1 MHELMHS
8 IEITASPKAIF
19 PLVSLPEGL
28 QQWWAEDFT
37 PVDGGA
43 ELGFFERKTI
53 YRLRSLT
60 LIAPASAAWLCE
72 TGNEWE
78 GTRLIFSLMPK
89 GVKTELGPWHE
100 GWRDITAYYVVSC
113 DRTWGALLW
122 RLKAAAEGK
131 KPGLMFSKG
140 GLSSG

>member
-1 MHELMHS
+1 MYELIHS
-8 IEITASPKAIF
+8 IEIAASPKALF

-28 QQWWAEDFT
+28 AQWWAEDMT

-43 ELGFFERKTI
+43 ELGFFDRKTV

-72 TGNEWE
+72 SGNEWE

-89 GVKTELGPWHE
+89 GVKTELGLRHE
-100 GWRDITAYYVVSC
+100 GWKELTPYYVSC
-113 DRTWGALLW
+113 NTTWGSLLW
-122 RLKAAAEGK
+122 RLKAVAEGK
-131 KPGLMFSKG
+131 KPGPMFSKG
-140 GLSSG
+140 GFAGV